1 MKLQTSWIF
10 LLTLIAAFL
19 ASCDDTI
26 KELGFTIQPEK
37 DGISVGSDTLFLTA
51 KTTKVDKIFA
61 KTKNPVLG
69 EYVDPI
75 YGTVKSDYVGEF
87 YYPEGLAFKSGAVID
102 SVRLSVAY
110 SSWVGDSLAPMKISA
125 YEVTKTLPKSNYY
138 TDFDINGYYDP
149 NSPIGEAI
157 YSVANSRK
165 VTDTYTDSVEYYMDV
180 NLPNSLGQRILD
192 YQIKNPNTSINTDI
206 FKQLFKG
213 VYVTTTFG
221 TGTVLNVDYTHFFV
235 HYHYTGKS
243 STGTDSTYVAS
254 LGISITPEV
263 TQISRIQNNNDQL
276 LADNSDY
283 TYLKSPAGVITEIT
297 FPFSQ
302 IADQLESKALS
313 LAKLTIQTIPD
324 ISDEKFKLSAPY
336 AVLLINKDSLNG
348 FFENRKM
355 YNNLTTFYTTLDSKY
370 QYNFSNLSAMI
381 NYYKQ
386 QQANK
391 NEKLKDITYLLVPV
405 ALQYTSTTSYYG
417 YSTQTVSSMS
427 HLMKPAAATISK
439 KPENMQLDLI
449 FSKF

>member
-1 MKLQTSWIF
+1 
-10 LLTLIAAFL
+10 
-19 ASCDDTI
+19 
-26 KELGFTIQPEK
+26 
-37 DGISVGSDTLFLTA
+37 
-51 KTTKVDKIFA
+51 
-61 KTKNPVLG
+61 
-69 EYVDPI
+69 
-75 YGTVKSDYVGEF
+75 
-87 YYPEGLAFKSGAVID
+87 
-102 SVRLSVAY
+102 
-110 SSWVGDSLAPMKISA
+110 
-125 YEVTKTLPKSNYY
+125 
-138 TDFDINGYYDP
+138 
-149 NSPIGEAI
+149 
-157 YSVANSRK
+157 
-165 VTDTYTDSVEYYMDV
+165 MDV

-192 YQIKNPNTSINTDI
+192 YQIKNPNTSINTDV

-221 TGTVLNVDYTHFFV
+221 TGTVLNVDYTHLFV

-302 IADQLESKALS
+302 IADLLESKALS

-324 ISDEKFKLSAPY
+324 NSDEKFKLSAPY
-336 AVLLINKDSLNG
+336 AVLLINKDSLSG

-391 NEKLKDITYLLVPV
+391 NEKLKDITYLLVPI
-405 ALQYTSTTSYYG
+405 ALHYTATTSYYG

-427 HLMKPAAATISK
+427 NLMTPAAATISK
-439 KPENMQLDLI
+439 KPEDMQMNLI